1 MRQQRCLRRAGLV
14 AASAVIVLLAGCR
27 EELPARS
34 DEAHGSPPSAA
45 APKQV
50 TLAIRDDWD
59 KGHDLAE
66 VGRDF
71 ALINELGV
79 NVLFVNIGWDDYEPE
94 KDRFDFEWLHQF
106 VELAARHGIK
116 LRPYI
121 CYKPWWEGDGGWNSP
136 PSDYQQWRDFCAKLG
151 EEMKRHPNV
160 LSYEIWLEENS
171 RMWWRGT
178 ADQYR
183 ELLESAASAL
193 RSADPDCLIA
203 LGGFTCPDDDYLRAC
218 AEGSSDQYFDVVPLH
233 CYNETWAPEALEEYL
248 SPRYSES
255 FFSVLDGEAGGKP
268 LWMSECGYSTM
279 DRSEEDQANYIARA
293 VSYFL
298 ADPLARNRFALF
310 TCYELRDLPEG
321 SQMIGDEHNYH
332 FGLCRSDGSKKL
344 AFRTYRLLVSL
355 LDGRSVRAADG
366 RVRITATSGSLGAEH
381 HHLLQ
386 RADGAQILFVYDKEN
401 AATVQATLSDPG
413 AACTSWRLDGTSEP
427 WADFDGAN
435 ISGIAL
441 DPGQVR
447 IFEIR

>member
-1 MRQQRCLRRAGLV
+1 MRQLRCLRGAGLV
-14 AASAVIVLLAGCR
+14 AASGIIFLVAGCR
-27 EELPARS
+27 GELPARR
-34 DEAHGSPPSAA
+34 DDAHYSPAAAA
-45 APKQV
+45 APKQI

-59 KGHDLAE
+59 KGHDLGEIA
-66 VGRDF
+66 GDF

-94 KDRFDFEWLHQF
+94 KDHFDFDWLHQF

-121 CYKPWWEGDGGWNSP
+121 CYKPWWEGDGRWNSP
-136 PSDYQQWRDFCAKLG
+136 PSDYQQWRDFCARLG

-171 RMWWRGT
+171 RMWWGGT

-183 ELLESAASAL
+183 ELLKSAATAL
-193 RSADPDCLIA
+193 RRADPDCLIA
-203 LGGFTCPDDDYLRAC
+203 LGGLTCPDDEYLRAC
-218 AEGSSDQYFDVVPLH
+218 SEGASEQHFDVVPLH
-233 CYNETWAPEALEEYL
+233 CYNETWASEPLEEYL
-248 SPRYSES
+248 APQYSDS
-255 FFSVLDGEAGGKP
+255 FFSVLDEEGGGRP
-268 LWMSECGYSTM
+268 LWLSECGYSTM
-279 DRSEEDQANYIARA
+279 IRSEEDQANYIARA

-298 ADPLARNRFALF
+298 SDPLARNRFALF
-310 TCYELRDLPEG
+310 TYYELRDLAEG